1 MKVLKFSAS
10 WCSPCKILQT
20 IIDDMSNLPIDIES
34 IDIDIDTKLA
44 QQYNIRGVPTLV
56 MIDDTG
62 NEIKRNVGMIT
73 RDKLL
78 EWLK

>member
-20 IIDDMSNLPIDIES
+20 IIDGMNNLPIDIES

>member
-1 MKVLKFSAS
+1 MKVMKFGAS
-10 WCSPCKILQT
+10 WCSPCKMLQN
-20 IIDDMSNLPIDIES
+20 IIDGITTEVEIES
-34 IDIDIDTKLA
+34 IDIDEDPKLA

-56 MIDDTG
+56 MVDDTG